1 MSALIDGLV
10 AGYGIAI
17 PLGAISVL
25 IVSRSID
32 DGFRSGFSAGAG
44 TATVDAL
51 CAALVVFAGLLV
63 SSLLAPIAAPL
74 AFLGGAVLVLMG
86 AHGMWKAW
94 KPRDGEALRS
104 VKDEG
109 SAWRTY
115 FQFIGLTI
123 LNPFTAI
130 YFLALIMGG
139 STGWINSTADCAL
152 FVVGVTV
159 ASLSWQTMLAAAGA
173 VARKGLSARMKRAT
187 MLVGNAIVVL
197 LGISLL
203 LA

>member
-1 MSALIDGLV
+1 MSALIDGMV
-10 AGYGIAI
+10 AGYGISI

-25 IVSRSID
+25 IVGRSID
-32 DGFRSGFSAGAG
+32 GGFRSGFSAGAG

-63 SSLLAPIAAPL
+63 SSLLAPIAGPL
-74 AFLGGAVLVLMG
+74 SLLGGALLVLMG
-86 AHGMWKAW
+86 AYGVWKIRKAREDEVLQ
-94 KPRDGEALRS
+94 PIRS
-104 VKDEG
+104 KG

-123 LNPFTAI
+123 VNPFTAI

-139 STGWINSTADCAL
+139 STGWISSTMDCAM
-152 FVVGVTV
+152 FVVGVTI
-159 ASLSWQTMLAAAGA
+159 ASLSWQTFLAAMGA
-173 VARKGLSARMKRAT
+173 LAQKRLSVRLRRAT

-197 LGISLL
+197 LGVNLLIS
-203 LA
+203 

>member
-1 MSALIDGLV
+1 MSALIDGLI

-63 SSLLAPIAAPL
+63 SSLLAPISTPL
-74 AFLGGAVLVLMG
+74 AVVGGILLILMG
-86 AHGMWKAW
+86 VYGMWKAW
-94 KPRDGEALRS
+94 RAREGEPLQS
-104 VKDEG
+104 VQDKK

-123 LNPFTAI
+123 VNPFTAI

-139 STGWINSTADCAL
+139 STGWIHSTADCAM
-152 FVVGVTV
+152 FVVGVTF
-159 ASLSWQTMLAAAGA
+159 ASLSWQTLLAAAGA
-173 VARKGLSARMKRAT
+173 TARKRLSMKMKRVT
-187 MLVGNAIVVL
+187 VVVGNAIVVL
-197 LGISLL
+197 LGINLL

>member
-32 DGFRSGFSAGAG
+32 EGFRSGFAAGVG

-51 CAALVVFAGLLV
+51 CAALVVFAGLMV
-63 SSLLAPIAAPL
+63 SSLLSPIAGPL
-74 AFLGGAVLVLMG
+74 TLLGGALLILMG
-86 AHGMWKAW
+86 AYGIWKVRKAPEDEA
-94 KPRDGEALRS
+94 PRPVRN
-104 VKDEG
+104 G
-109 SAWRTY
+109 SDWRTY

-123 LNPFTAI
+123 VNPFTAI

-139 STGWINSTADCAL
+139 STEWILSTVDCAM
-152 FVVGVTV
+152 FVVGVTL
-159 ASLSWQTMLAAAGA
+159 ASLSWQTLLAGA
-173 VARKGLSARMKRAT
+173 GALARKRLSGRLKMAT
-187 MLVGNAIVVL
+187 VLIGNAIVVL
-197 LGISLL
+197 LGVDLL
-203 LA
+203 LS